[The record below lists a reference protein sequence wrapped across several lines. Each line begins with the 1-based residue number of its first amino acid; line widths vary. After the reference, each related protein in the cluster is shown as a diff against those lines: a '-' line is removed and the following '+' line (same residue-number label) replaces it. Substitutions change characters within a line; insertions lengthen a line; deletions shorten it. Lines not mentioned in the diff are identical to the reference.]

1 MYDGLR
7 VSCVFQS
14 TPSQRGR
21 RENKSD
27 VETTEDISI
36 HALAKRATSRK
47 SDEDSFA
54 IDFNPRPRKE
64 GDAILTIPRKSY
76 VISIHALA
84 KRATSYSFVNFPA
97 LKDFNPRPRKEGDLA
112 NYSIQCNFSAISI
125 HALAKRATRL
135 FGIINMRHIT
145 FQSTPSQRGRP
156 QIYTMI
162 IYILKLN
169 ITFRT
174 FFLYKIIKN

>member
-1 MYDGLR
+1 MDFNPRPRKEGDSQQRLAR
-7 VSCVFQS
+7 QHGQLFQS

-21 RENKSD
+21 REHICSHKYY
-27 VETTEDISI
+27 TKISI
-36 HALAKRATSRK
+36 HALAKRATQYQT
-47 SDEDSFA
+47 
-54 IDFNPRPRKE
+54 IILIRPPFQSTPSQR
-64 GDAILTIPRKSY
+64 GRLLPWFTATRRA

-84 KRATSYSFVNFPA
+84 KRATFADTYSPLIV
-97 LKDFNPRPRKEGDLA
+97 DHFNPRPRKEGDQSKKID
-112 NYSIQCNFSAISI
+112 YRKKPI
-125 HALAKRATRL
+125 
-135 FGIINMRHIT
+135 
-145 FQSTPSQRGRP
+145 FQSTPSQRGRQ